1 MTYHKTI
8 NREDLALKVKDC
20 FLIRLSSA
28 TLKIEPINKKL
39 MMHLLL
45 ENMATF
51 KRTNWNYLIMI
62 QILKSIHPRDLRI
75 YFNLT
80 NKKIKK
86 IIKNCFSIAKGFKK
100 YKKKILMI
108 QNKPNKALLVTFK
121 QSKIINKLV

>member
-1 MTYHKTI
+1 
-8 NREDLALKVKDC
+8 
-20 FLIRLSSA
+20 
-28 TLKIEPINKKL
+28 
-39 MMHLLL
+39 
-45 ENMATF
+45 
-51 KRTNWNYLIMI
+51 MI